1 MKKHEL
7 AYLKELAAENAGL
20 RLMLRGCHDEKEI
33 LERRVVEVLK
43 HNLKYYGES
52 LDALLNGPGFPINEL
67 IDIFDI
73 DVGEV
78 EEAIE
83 QRKKE
88 AKEVNNGEN

>member
-7 AYLKELAAENAGL
+7 EYLTELTDENKVL
-20 RLMLRGCHDEKEI
+20 IMMLKSLHDAKEI

-73 DVGEV
+73 DVSEV

-83 QRKKE
+83 QHKKE
-88 AKEVNNGEN
+88 AKEEGE

>member
-7 AYLKELAAENAGL
+7 EYLKELTDENKVL
-20 RLMLRGCHDEKEI
+20 IMMLKSCHDAKEI

-52 LDALLNGPGFPINEL
+52 LEALLNGPGFPIDEL

-73 DVGEV
+73 DVSEV

-83 QRKKE
+83 QHKKE
-88 AKEVNNGEN
+88 AKEEK

>member
-7 AYLKELAAENAGL
+7 AYLKELSEENKVL
-20 RLMLRGCHDEKEI
+20 ITMLKSCHDEKEI
-33 LERRVVEVLK
+33 LRRRVVELLK

-52 LDALLNGPGFPINEL
+52 LEALLNGPGFPINEL

-73 DVGEV
+73 DVSEV

-83 QRKKE
+83 QHKKE
-88 AKEVNNGEN
+88 AKEEK

>member
-7 AYLKELAAENAGL
+7 AYLKELAEENKVL
-20 RLMLRGCHDEKEI
+20 ITMLKSCHDEKEI
-33 LERRVVEVLK
+33 LQRRVVEVLK

-52 LDALLNGPGFPINEL
+52 LDALLNGPGFPIDEL

-73 DVGEV
+73 DVSEV

-83 QRKKE
+83 QHKKE
-88 AKEVNNGEN
+88 AKEEK

>member
-7 AYLKELAAENAGL
+7 EYLKELAEENTAL
-20 RLMLRGCHDEKEI
+20 TAMFRSCHDAQEI

-43 HNLKYYGES
+43 QNMKYYNGEN
-52 LDALLNGPGFPINEL
+52 LETLLRGPGFPLDEL
-67 IDIFDI
+67 IGIFDI
-73 DVGEV
+73 DVREV

-88 AKEVNNGEN
+88 AKEEGEE

>member
-7 AYLKELAAENAGL
+7 EYLKEVTEENAVL
-20 RLMLRGCHDEKEI
+20 IAMLRSYHDAKEV
-33 LERRVVEVLK
+33 LERRVVELLK

-73 DVGEV
+73 DVSEV

-88 AKEVNNGEN
+88 AKEEGE